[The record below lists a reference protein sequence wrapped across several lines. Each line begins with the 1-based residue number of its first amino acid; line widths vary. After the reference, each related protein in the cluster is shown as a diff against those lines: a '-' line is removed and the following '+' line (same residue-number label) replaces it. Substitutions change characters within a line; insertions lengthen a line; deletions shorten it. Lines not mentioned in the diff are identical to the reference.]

1 MNLTL
6 PGSSVHGILQSRIL
20 EWVDKFF
27 SRGSTQSRDSTWA
40 SCIAE
45 RFFTIWTTRE
55 PLTSLSWIEIQSYQ
69 SFKVLQLF
77 IKEEMYHVFHILGL
91 EHRKSG
97 LPGWLTSKESVWD
110 AGDTT
115 GSIPGLGR
123 SIGGMATYSSIL
135 ALENPMDRGAWQA
148 TVHSIAQSQTWL
160 KWLSRHA

>member
-1 MNLTL
+1 
-6 PGSSVHGILQSRIL
+6 
-20 EWVDKFF
+20 
-27 SRGSTQSRDSTWA
+27 
-40 SCIAE
+40 
-45 RFFTIWTTRE
+45 
-55 PLTSLSWIEIQSYQ
+55 
-69 SFKVLQLF
+69 
-77 IKEEMYHVFHILGL
+77 MYHVFHILGL

-148 TVHSIAQSQTWL
+148 TVHRVVKSQTRP
-160 KWLSRHA
+160 KRLSTYTYIHTNITQHVYIRNY